1 MVEGDENTVLVPG
14 DRYAQMRNVYF
25 IPSAAALKMWLEK
38 CGFVDV
44 RIVDVCATTTEE
56 QRRTEWMITESLA
69 DFLDPDDSGKT
80 LEGYPAPV
88 RAVIIAN
95 KPRNPA
101 VAGEKVSRLQ
111 IKVKKRPLLKLQGPG
126 TGNHHIGRHDVQQKT
141 V

>member
-1 MVEGDENTVLVPG
+1 MLVPG

-69 DFLDPDDSGKT
+69 DFLDPDDSSKT

-95 KPRNPA
+95 KPETQQSLA
-101 VAGEKVSRLQ
+101 
-111 IKVKKRPLLKLQGPG
+111 KKSALRK
-126 TGNHHIGRHDVQQKT
+126 
-141 V
+141 